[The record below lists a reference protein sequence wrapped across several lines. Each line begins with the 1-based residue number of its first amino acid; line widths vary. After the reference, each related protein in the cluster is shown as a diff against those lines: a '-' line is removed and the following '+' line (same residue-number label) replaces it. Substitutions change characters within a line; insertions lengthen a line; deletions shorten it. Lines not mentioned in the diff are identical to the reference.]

1 MARCP
6 QSPPAPPRASPVGG
20 TALRGGTREGPHA
33 QAQSSPP
40 LPTSRGGNHT
50 GPPGRTGAL
59 RRTTKRRKR
68 EENSAVP
75 PLQTF
80 TQLSFPWHFSP
91 LSQGVNEVRNPYPPT
106 TRCPSPDRS
115 GGVRGV
121 RRSPPLCQGLCGSVG
136 CIPWC
141 GARPDPAL
149 NASQMWENPHAHK
162 RWWKE
167 PRAPRTAGRPQ
178 TQPPAWGGSGTLRG
192 GGNEPG
198 PPTSIP
204 LPPPW
209 PLLSF

>member
-20 TALRGGTREGPHA
+20 TALRGGTREAPHA

-91 LSQGVNEVRNPYPPT
+91 LFQGVNEVRNPYPPT
-106 TRCPSPDRS
+106 TGCPSPDRS
-115 GGVRGV
+115 GGVRVGCGDLPHSARGSAAAWDASPGV
-121 RRSPPLCQGLCGSVG
+121 GHGLTRPLTLPRCGKTLTHTKDGGRNPGLHAPRADPKRSPQRGAAVG
-136 CIPWC
+136 PY
-141 GARPDPAL
+141 
-149 NASQMWENPHAHK
+149 
-162 RWWKE
+162 
-167 PRAPRTAGRPQ
+167 
-178 TQPPAWGGSGTLRG
+178 G
-192 GGNEPG
+192 GGQ
-198 PPTSIP
+198 
-204 LPPPW
+204 
-209 PLLSF
+209 